1 MAHLVNFD
9 QTDTAAGP
17 LAAKKYYNA
26 VAPGFSVVNM
36 EHSAVSAWTRSR
48 EGEMFRGRPDWSK
61 LLDFRYTQLTKEE
74 QRFLDHECEELCAM
88 TDDAR

>member
-1 MAHLVNFD
+1 MHDFGFRGVSSLESGSLGGMAHLVNFD

-36 EHSAVSAWTRSR
+36 EHSAVSAWTRGQR
-48 EGEMFRGRPDWSK
+48 EARCSARSWK
-61 LLDFRYTQLTKEE
+61 LTRVVYLS
-74 QRFLDHECEELCAM
+74 
-88 TDDAR
+88 